1 MVQQVAVVDAF
12 NDVINDVAA
21 RAEASFQK
29 NMAEYRR
36 LVAKMADTGGA
47 LPQDEANEL
56 IRICEVL
63 GIPPEQLSSDTVA
76 VTSVRDL
83 EKSMADVER
92 RNAERRAPLADL
104 RRKWEESQKRY
115 SEVREQWEKRLKE
128 AERDTIAT
136 RREYE
141 TLLNARMESTDTLER
156 KLMDAREWRPH
167 LFGPITRESLKQSL
181 DTRRVQT
188 IR

>member
-29 NMAEYRR
+29 NMTEYRR

-47 LPQDEANEL
+47 LPQDEADEL

-63 GIPPEQLSSDTVA
+63 GIPPEQLSGDA
-76 VTSVRDL
+76 IAIVTTRGL
-83 EKSMADVER
+83 EQEIADVQR
-92 RNAERRAPLADL
+92 RNAERIAPLAEL
-104 RRKWEESQKRY
+104 QRKVDEAQKRY
-115 SEVREQWEKRLKE
+115 REIQEQWEPKLRE
-128 AERDTIAT
+128 ANEERTAAQ
-136 RREYE
+136 RAYE
-141 TLLNARMESTDTLER
+141 SVLNARMESADRLER
-156 KLMDAREWRPH
+156 QLLDAHEWRPH
-167 LFGPITRESLKQSL
+167 LFGPISRESLKRSL
-181 DTRRVQT
+181 DTRRVRT